1 MKSLWKAVRIT
12 LAVVGI
18 VLILG
23 GVGTSDYHLMEMGQ
37 TSPSFAWEMMLVG
50 IVLLLPAVVHALRIE
65 YGRNG
70 GTR

>member
-1 MKSLWKAVRIT
+1 MKSLWKAVRTI

-18 VLILG
+18 ALIFG

-37 TSPSFAWEMMLVG
+37 TTPSFAWDMVLVG
-50 IVLLLPAVVHALRIE
+50 IILLLPAVVHALRIE